1 MNIDQRLTDL
11 KNWHCQLRALLPD
24 NTDVG
29 DIGTKVASLSP
40 ESQLVLKNLSFNL
53 YRDIQNL
60 HDELS
65 SDLLESGEVN
75 HSGDPDLLAYYR
87 QKIAPDINLISTI
100 FETLDPSRFALFQLL
115 QDPSGRRTA
124 LGHVYGTFVAGIEKM
139 DTLIEDSPEHREH
152 FLVHSAGEI
161 LTSPLIRFEP
171 DRWIERTEQLRSVLT
186 QRADLLPGQILLRL
200 VEVYRS
206 YVFGNWLSVIVLARS
221 ILEYSILD
229 NCSKLE
235 IEPMWSNGDPKNLKK
250 LIGDVA
256 KHLPQLKQTMN
267 YLRNKGNETVHP
279 KEIEDSKQWSD
290 VRQEDA
296 KKCVEYLIAIV
307 EELYLPQKVIP

>member
-1 MNIDQRLTDL
+1 MKINQLLTDL

-40 ESQLVLKNLSFNL
+40 ESQFVLKNLSFNL

-65 SDLLESGEVN
+65 SDLLESGEIY
-75 HSGDPDLLAYYR
+75 HRGDPDLLAYYT

-139 DTLIEDSPEHREH
+139 DTLIEDWPEYREH
-152 FLVHSAGEI
+152 FLVDSAREI
-161 LTSPLIRFEP
+161 LTSPLLRFEP
-171 DRWIERTEQLRSVLT
+171 DQWIERTAQLRSVLT

-206 YVFGNWLSVIVLARS
+206 YIFGNWLSVIVLARS
-221 ILEYSILD
+221 VLEYSILD

-235 IEPMWSNGDPKNLKK
+235 IDPKRSNDNQKNLAE
-250 LIGDVA
+250 LIDDVA
-256 KHLPQLKQTMN
+256 RHLPQLKQTMN
-267 YLRNKGNETVHP
+267 YLRDKGNETVHP
-279 KEIEDSKQWSD
+279 KETEDSKEWSD
-290 VRQEDA
+290 VRQEVA

-307 EELYLPQKVIP
+307 EELYLSQKA